1 MIRGIYRSAAAAGL
15 AIAFATA
22 AFAGPITDKAGE
34 AESLIGSGD
43 AEGALGAFDAAT
55 EAFWEASPLQFRV
68 ATFAEAIR
76 GFASYEARPDGTPFH
91 AGDTMQIYLEPVGYG
106 FATDGAATRV
116 SFGIGTEIRQG
127 DVVLG
132 KTDDLGKFAWQ
143 GTGKNY
149 AIDATISMTLPALK
163 PGDYT
168 LLLTVTDDA
177 SGKSATAP
185 MAFSIVE

>member
-22 AFAGPITDKAGE
+22 AFAGPIADKASE

-43 AEGALGAFDAAT
+43 AAGALGAFDAAT

-68 ATFAEAIR
+68 ATFADSIS
-76 GFASYEARPDGTPFH
+76 GFADFAARPDGTPFH
-91 AGDTMQIYLEPVGYG
+91 PGDTMQIYLEPVGYG
-106 FATDGAATRV
+106 FATDGGATRA
-116 SFGIGTEIRQG
+116 SFSIGTEIRQG

-177 SGKSATAP
+177 SGKSATTP
-185 MAFSIVE
+185 LGFSIVE